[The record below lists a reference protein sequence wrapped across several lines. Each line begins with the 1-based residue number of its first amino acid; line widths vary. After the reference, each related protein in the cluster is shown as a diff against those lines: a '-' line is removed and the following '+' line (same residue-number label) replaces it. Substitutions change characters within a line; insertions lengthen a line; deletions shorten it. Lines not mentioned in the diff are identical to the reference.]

1 MKKLKYLSIFT
12 LPISVWI
19 SFHSS
24 GLLSFLPTLLY
35 FAIIPFLELVLTP
48 NDRNLDAEERSLAQK
63 DKFYDIL
70 LYGMLPIQWFF
81 LLYFLVNIENWQDP
95 VDISGRIGAMA
106 AMCGIIGINLG
117 HELGHR
123 TNRWEQLIGEALL
136 FTSLENHF
144 LPYHNRGHHTNVGTR
159 NDPAT
164 ARKNEILYLF
174 WIRSHFGSYFQA
186 WQIEAQRMKI
196 LKKSFFSLR
205 NKMIVYT
212 LLHLTWLFI
221 IFSFFGQ
228 KAFIAYLWVAGI
240 GILLL
245 ETVNYIEH
253 YGLVRKRRE
262 NGSYE
267 TVKRWHSWNSN
278 HLIGRV
284 ILFELSRHSDHHYK
298 ADRPYQL
305 LESHEESPTMP
316 TGYPGMML
324 LALIP
329 PLFFVVM
336 NRRVERAMAER
347 DLNSFFV
354 A

>member
-1 MKKLKYLSIFT
+1 MKKLKYLSIFS
-12 LPISVWI
+12 LPLSVWI
-19 SFHSS
+19 SFHAS
-24 GLLSFLPTLLY
+24 GILSFLPTFLY
-35 FAIIPFLELVLTP
+35 FAIIPLLEIVLKP
-48 NDRNLDAEERSLAQK
+48 NEVNLNTEERMLAEK
-63 DKFYDIL
+63 DKYYDFL
-70 LYGMLPIQWFF
+70 LYCMLPIQWFF
-81 LLYFLVNIENWQDP
+81 LLYFLFNVGNWHDP
-95 VDISGRIGAMA
+95 LEISGRIGGMA
-106 AMCGIIGINLG
+106 TMCGIIGINLG

-123 TNRWEQLIGEALL
+123 KNRWEQLIGEALL

-159 NDPAT
+159 KDPAT

-186 WQIEAQRMKI
+186 WQIEASRMKI
-196 LKKSFFSLR
+196 MKKSFFSFR
-205 NKMIVYT
+205 NKMIIYT
-212 LLHLTWLFI
+212 VLSLIWLLI
-221 IFSFFGQ
+221 IYSLFGQ
-228 KAFIAYLWVAGI
+228 KAFTAYLWVAGV

-267 TVKRWHSWNSN
+267 PVKRWHSWNSN
-278 HLIGRV
+278 HLIGRI

-305 LESHEESPTMP
+305 LESNEESPTMP
-316 TGYPGMML
+316 TGYPGMMI

-329 PLFFVVM
+329 PVYFIVM
-336 NRRVERAMAER
+336 NKRVGKVMANR
-347 DLNSFFV
+347 S
-354 A
+354 